1 MGKNLLILSSYGRD
15 SEIFLSCAKNWEAY
29 ASKFPRITLLSVGES
44 TEVEIDQ
51 ICKCGESLFYGIPD
65 EENELANRYNES
77 YQWSTEKIIQ
87 IYKKHRALYRYVI
100 DKLPFFDYYYWCN
113 ITALVSLPFLTYLI
127 DRLPSTNIYGGSPIL
142 FKNRSMIYFCGSN
155 VLYSRD
161 AFFKLIDR
169 FISTEP
175 VIGSPEHQAIDIWW
189 TQLLPDVPKI
199 ILPMTNISF
208 KDQRTP
214 SIPCLLRDKLDQR
227 IEEGHFQFRFKNEI
241 SPEARLQLDP
251 HLQFDAMSKTL
262 FHDEQNF
269 AKSLD
274 LVNSY
279 SKTWLNDGSLSVV
292 YY

>member
-1 MGKNLLILSSYGRD
+1 MGKSLLILSSYGSD
-15 SEIFLSCAKNWEAY
+15 SEVFISCAKNWEAY
-29 ASKFPRITLLSVGES
+29 ANKFPKVKLLSVGES
-44 TEVEIDQ
+44 KEVEIDQ
-51 ICKCGESLFYGIPD
+51 ICKLGQSLFYGIPS
-65 EENELANRYNES
+65 EESQLENSYNKS
-77 YQWSTEKIIQ
+77 YKWSTEKTSQ

-100 DKLPFFDYYYWCN
+100 DKLPLFDFYYWCN
-113 ITALVSLPFLTYLI
+113 ITALVSLPFLTFLI
-127 DRLPSTNIYGGSPIL
+127 DRLPYTNIYGGSPIL

-169 FISTEP
+169 FISTDP

-199 ILPMTNISF
+199 ILPMSNISF
-208 KDQRTP
+208 KDQRTA
-214 SIPCLLRDKLDQR
+214 SDTRLLRDKLDQR

-241 SPEARLQLDP
+241 SPDERLRLDP

-262 FHDEQNF
+262 FHNEQNF

-279 SKTWLNDGSLSVV
+279 SKTWLSDGSLSVV
-292 YY
+292 SY